1 MNMGRK
7 FIMLV
12 GISLG
17 LFALALL
24 LLMSNASSAN
34 LLNALLSMG
43 YAVAGGL
50 GLIAA
55 ALASDSTT
63 SRTLD
68 RSQRDRSDAQE

>member
-1 MNMGRK
+1 MNIGHK
-7 FIMLV
+7 FVILV

-24 LLMSNASSAN
+24 LLISNANSPN

-43 YAVAGGL
+43 YAIAGGL

-55 ALASDSTT
+55 AIATDAATK
-63 SRTLD
+63 RTPD
-68 RSQRDRSDAQE
+68 RIQQDKRDV